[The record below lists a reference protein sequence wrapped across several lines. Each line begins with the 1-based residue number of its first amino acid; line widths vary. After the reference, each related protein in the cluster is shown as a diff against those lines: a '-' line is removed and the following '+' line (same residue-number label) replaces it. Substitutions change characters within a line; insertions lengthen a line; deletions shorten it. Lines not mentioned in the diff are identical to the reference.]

1 MQRVISIVAV
11 VGTLGALLVTA
22 GAAAAATPA
31 SAPASAAATVT
42 AAAATDSIAWG
53 PCSESDLQAAGAQCG
68 YVSVPLSYSDPTGP
82 QIQIAVSRIEHT
94 SSAADYQG
102 VIITNPGGPGGSG
115 LDLNTYLIPVL
126 QQEGFTAA
134 ADDYDWIGFDPRGVG
149 SSVPAI
155 SCEPNYLGPDRPNYV
170 PWTSSLLDTWEAR
183 SEGYA
188 SACASQNAEQ
198 TQLLSNMTTVDN
210 ADDINSIREALGVSQ
225 ITYYGF
231 SWGTDLGQTYATL
244 FPHTLR
250 RLILDSNVNMTRP
263 GFDDFNLDQDGPFNT
278 NEDKWF
284 AWLAKYNDVYHLGA
298 TQNAVETLFYNT
310 EASLE
315 NDPAGGIVGPDEW
328 ADTFED
334 AAYYEETWVEW
345 GQVFSDYVNADNT
358 SELVALYDSVDEPG
372 NDNELAVY
380 LSVLCTDSAWPTN
393 WSTWTSSS
401 WAVFKTAPFLTWNN
415 TWFNAP
421 CQSWPVKGGP
431 LFKVNGDAVNSALL
445 IDETGDA
452 ATPFGGSLVTR
463 RLFPNSVL
471 LAEPGGTSHADSLS
485 GDLCVDGTIASYL
498 ETGQLPT
505 RKPRALWDKTCAPIP
520 VPVPPSSTSAADA
533 ARSAAALVLAR
544 QGQAAGVSQLPAVRS
559 S

>member
-1 MQRVISIVAV
+1 MQRALSIFAV
-11 VGTLGALLVTA
+11 VGVLVGLLATA
-22 GAAAAATPA
+22 SSAAAARGHAGGATP
-31 SAPASAAATVT
+31 SA
-42 AAAATDSIAWG
+42 INWG
-53 PCSESDLQAAGAQCG
+53 PCSEADLQAAGAQCG
-68 YVSVPLSYSDPTGP
+68 FVSVPLSYSDPTGP
-82 QIQIAVSRIEHT
+82 QIQLAVSRIEHT

-115 LDLNTYLIPVL
+115 LDLNTFLTPVL
-126 QQEGFTAA
+126 QQEGYTAA

-149 SSVPAI
+149 SSIPTI
-155 SCEPNYLGPDRPNYV
+155 SCEPNYEGPDRPNYV
-170 PWTSSLLDTWEAR
+170 PWTPSLLNTWETR

-188 SACASQNAEQ
+188 SACANQNAEQ
-198 TQLLSNMTTVDN
+198 TALLHNMTTADN
-210 ADDINSIREALGVSQ
+210 AEDINSIREALGVSQ

-263 GFDDFNLDQDGPFNT
+263 GFDDFNLDQDAPFNT

-284 AWLAKYNDVYHLGA
+284 AWLAQYDDVYHLGA
-298 TQNAVETLFYNT
+298 TQSAVETLFYNT

-315 NDPAGGIVGPDEW
+315 NNPAGGVVGPDEW
-328 ADTFED
+328 VD
-334 AAYYEETWVEW
+334 AFLDAGYYEETWVELA
-345 GQVFSDYVNADNT
+345 QVFSDYINDDNT
-358 SELVALYDSVDEPG
+358 GELVSLYQAVDGPG

-393 WSTWTSSS
+393 WNTWTSSS
-401 WAVFKTAPFLTWNN
+401 WATFQIAPFETWAN

-421 CQSWPVKGGP
+421 CQSWPVPGGP
-431 LFKVNGDAVNSALL
+431 QFKVNGNGVQSALL

-452 ATPFGGSLVTR
+452 ATPFTGSLVTR

-485 GDLCVDGTIASYL
+485 GDLCVDGTIARYL
-498 ETGQLPT
+498 TTGALPT
-505 RKPRALWDKTCAPIP
+505 RKPAAQWDKTCPPIP
-520 VPVPPSSTSAADA
+520 VPVPPSTP
-533 ARSAAALVLAR
+533 AAATAAHAAAAHVLAR
-544 QGQAAGVSQLPAVRS
+544 EGQAVSPAQLPAVHAS
-559 S
+559 